1 MNNQNIK
8 ESKVLPTP
16 TSIIGKHPLSATMEC
31 QVATA
36 RTTVEDILQGRDPRH
51 LAVVGPCSIHN
62 VEEAYDYAKGLKK
75 IQDNVADIFFIIMR
89 VYCEKPRTT
98 VGWKGLAY
106 DPDLNETNDIE
117 KGLTQT
123 RELLKKINALGLPCA
138 CEFLDTIMPQYFAD
152 LVAWGAIGART
163 TESQLHRQLVSGLS
177 MPVGF
182 KNSTSGSV
190 KCALCSVKSSSAP
203 HTFPGITVDG
213 RPAIFKTTG
222 NPNAHVVLRGGEG
235 ITHYD
240 RASIQ
245 AIKSENPDVPIV
257 VDCSHGNSL
266 KDHTRQP
273 GVLLDIVDNSMDLV
287 RGIMIE
293 SNLAEGSQ
301 QLRPR
306 KRLRR
311 GVSIT
316 DSCISLEQTEAL
328 FEEACERIRK
338 LRVSTPV

>member
-1 MNNQNIK
+1 MNNQNIE
-8 ESKVLPTP
+8 ESRVLPTP
-16 TSIIGKHPLSATMEC
+16 SSVIGKHPLSTTLEQQIA
-31 QVATA
+31 AA
-36 RTTVEDILQGRDPRH
+36 RNTVEDILQSRDPRH
-51 LAVVGPCSIHN
+51 LAIVGPCSVHD
-62 VEEAYDYAKGLKK
+62 VDEAYEYAKGLKK
-75 IQDNVADIFFIIMR
+75 IQDNAADIFFIVMR
-89 VYCEKPRTT
+89 VYCEKLRTT

-123 RELLKKINALGLPCA
+123 RKLLKRINALGLPCA

-152 LVAWGAIGART
+152 LIAWGAISAPT

-190 KCALCSVKSSSAP
+190 KCALCSVKSSSTP
-203 HTFPGITVDG
+203 HTFPGITIDG
-213 RPAIFKTTG
+213 RPAVFKTTG
-222 NPNAHVVLRGGEG
+222 NPNAHIVLRGGEG
-235 ITHYD
+235 ITNYD

-245 AIKSENPDVPIV
+245 AIQSGNPDVPIV
-257 VDCSHGNSL
+257 VDCSRGNSL
-266 KDHTRQP
+266 KDHTRQL
-273 GVLLDIVDNSMDLV
+273 GVLLDIAENSMDLV

-293 SNLAEGSQ
+293 SNLVEGSQ

-306 KRLRR
+306 KRLKR
-311 GVSIT
+311 GVSVT
-316 DSCISLEQTEAL
+316 DSCISLQQTETL
-328 FEEACERIRK
+328 FQEVCEQVRQ